1 MNLPASRPGTS
12 TAGLV
17 ALEKDTAVISK
28 NMPWLLPRQPRVAAA
43 VLAFLVGRR
52 VHFMERS
59 SGPMFFPKLP
69 YVGYLKKA
77 HL

>member
-1 MNLPASRPGTS
+1 MNLQASRPGTS

-28 NMPWLLPRQPRVAAA
+28 NMPWLLPRQPHVAAA
-43 VLAFLVGRR
+43 VLAFFIGQRG
-52 VHFMERS
+52 HCTEGS
-59 SGPMFFPKLP
+59 SGPLFFPKLP